1 MGKPK
6 GRPRHIPERTCTACR
21 RKQAKRGLIR
31 IVRTV
36 DGQVEV
42 DPTGRRPGRGAY
54 LCPDPACWENALKRK
69 VLNRALRVVLT
80 PEEIERLRSYAQSLK
95 EQARVSG
102 SGLPEYDPDRVQTQD
117 GEGMSAVP
125 AEHRS

>member
-6 GRPRHIPERTCTACR
+6 GRQRHVPERTCTACR

-69 VLNRALRVVLT
+69 LLNRALRVVLT
-80 PEEIERLRSYAQSLK
+80 PEEVARLRSYAQSLK
-95 EQARVSG
+95 EQAEAQG
-102 SGLPEYDPDRVQTQD
+102 SGLPEYDPGRVQTQD
-117 GEGMSAVP
+117 GEGMPAAT